1 MTFRIVVGDRPT
13 PVRLHLSPPLED
25 ADVATVAAAA
35 GVAIEDGHPILL
47 EVGGCAL
54 DHRLARCLSHLAR
67 RLPAGGTV
75 ALRGADEGVARF
87 LRERRLDS
95 RFQVLDVTPG
105 P

>member
-13 PVRLHLSPPLED
+13 PVRLQLSPPLED
-25 ADVATVAAAA
+25 DDVATVAAAA

-54 DHRLARCLSHLAR
+54 DHRLARCLAHLAR
-67 RLPAGGTV
+67 RMPAGDTV
-75 ALRGADEGVARF
+75 ALLGADQGVERYLRDRHLEDRF
-87 LRERRLDS
+87 RLDA
-95 RFQVLDVTPG
+95 TPG